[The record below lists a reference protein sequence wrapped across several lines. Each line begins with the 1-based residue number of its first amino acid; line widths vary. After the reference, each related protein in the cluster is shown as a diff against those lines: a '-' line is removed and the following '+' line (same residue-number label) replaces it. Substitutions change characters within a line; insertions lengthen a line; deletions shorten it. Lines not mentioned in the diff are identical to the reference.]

1 MSRVTEIIKFLQ
13 NYNAWRRGDET
24 LEMPHPAEIGK
35 NIQDAIVLLRKNAEL
50 EAELAK
56 ERARLDWLESPS
68 GMDWQWEPTQLTVSR
83 ASIDAAMKEDVSN
96 ELYGSSR

>member
-1 MSRVTEIIKFLQ
+1 MSRATEIIKFLQ

-24 LEMPHPAEIGK
+24 LQMPHPAEIGK

-68 GMDWQWEPTQLTVSR
+68 GMDWQWEPTRLTVSR
-83 ASIDAAMKEDVSN
+83 ASIDAAMQE
-96 ELYGSSR
+96 GAT